1 MRFHLI
7 RWIYTSSGMG
17 IERSAGREGEGSMIK
32 EAAEFAEKA
41 HSGTFRKGSAIPYIT
56 HPLETAVIASMMS
69 DDEELIAAALL
80 HDTME
85 DAGVSY
91 EELKKRFG
99 LHVAD
104 LVAEETEDKTKSWLE
119 RKSRTIAHLHT
130 ARPEIKI
137 LTLADKLSNL
147 RCTARDYLLIG
158 EQIWE
163 RFNVKEKAK
172 HAWYYTS
179 MVELL
184 RELNQF
190 PEYQEYVRL
199 CGKVFGTMA
208 K

>member
-1 MRFHLI
+1 MK
-7 RWIYTSSGMG
+7 S
-17 IERSAGREGEGSMIK
+17 ERSADREGECSMIK

-41 HSGTFRKGSAIPYIT
+41 HSGTYRKGSSIPYIT
-56 HPLETAVIASMMS
+56 HPLETAVITSMMT

-91 EELKKRFG
+91 EELKEHFG
-99 LHVAD
+99 CHVAD
-104 LVAEETEDKTKSWLE
+104 LVAEETEDKTKTWLE
-119 RKSRTIAHLHT
+119 RKSLTISRLHL
-130 ARPEIKI
+130 ARRETKI

-147 RCTARDYLLIG
+147 RCTARDYLLLG
-158 EQIWE
+158 EKIWE

-184 RELNQF
+184 RELKEF
-190 PEYQEYVRL
+190 PEYQEYVGL

-208 K
+208 GQIDFGIK